1 MRRRHG
7 AVTLTTLVLPAP
19 VGRAW
24 AHEGE
29 EDVPARDSVQEA
41 IAIVGL
47 IVYATVQPVASHIG
61 M

>member
-1 MRRRHG
+1 MRHRYG
-7 AVTLTTLVLPAP
+7 AVTRTTLGLPAP

-29 EDVPARDSVQEA
+29 EDGPARDSVQEA

-47 IVYATVQPVASHIG
+47 IVYATLQPVASHIG
-61 M
+61 I